1 LRFGRLAV
9 AGSEGTILAHAVKRP
24 GLALKKGEI
33 VSADHIAALT
43 AAGVDVIIAAKLEAD
58 DVPENSAAQGLAE
71 RLAGPNIGLE
81 RPFTGRCNLLA
92 KVAGLVLIE
101 TVTIDRINAVDEAI
115 TVATLMPFRP
125 VRAGEMIAT
134 VKIIPFS
141 VPASALDAALAEA
154 SRSALQVAPFR
165 PLRVGV
171 VSTFLPGL
179 KTSVVDKTLRV
190 LDKRLALAAST
201 IETDYRTKH
210 ETMALVAAI
219 RDAAKNIDILV
230 IFGASAITDRRDVI
244 PTALEGA
251 GGKVLHLGM
260 PVDPGNLLLLGE
272 LQMPDGRS
280 IPVIGAPGC
289 ARSPKENGFDFVLQ
303 RILAGVPV
311 TGTDLRRMGVGGL
324 LSEIASRPQPRNP
337 LDV

>member
-1 LRFGRLAV
+1 LKFGRLAV
-9 AGSEGTILAHAVKRP
+9 AESEGAILAHAVKRP
-24 GLALKKGEI
+24 GLALKKGE
-33 VSADHIAALT
+33 VVNADHIAALT
-43 AAGVDVIIAAKLEAD
+43 AAGVEAIIAAKLEAD
-58 DVPENSAAQGLAE
+58 DVPENSAAQRLAA
-71 RLAGPNIGLE
+71 RLAGPNISLD

-92 KVAGLVLIE
+92 EVVGLVLIE
-101 TVTIDRINAVDEAI
+101 MDTINRINAVDEAI

-125 VRAGEMIAT
+125 VSAGEIIAT

-141 VPASALDAALAEA
+141 VPASSLDAALAETSKGA
-154 SRSALQVAPFR
+154 IQVVPFR

-171 VSTFLPGL
+171 VSTLLPGL
-179 KTSVVDKTLRV
+179 KASVVDKTLRV
-190 LDKRLALAAST
+190 LDKRLAPAAST
-201 IETDYRTKH
+201 IEADVRIRHDTT
-210 ETMALVAAI
+210 ALVSAI
-219 RDAAKNIDILV
+219 RDAAKNVDLLV
-230 IFGASAITDRRDVI
+230 IFGASAITDRRDVV

-251 GGKVLHLGM
+251 GGTVLHLGM

-272 LQMPDGRS
+272 LPMPDGRS

-311 TGTDLRRMGVGGL
+311 RGTDLRRMGVGGL
-324 LSEIASRPQPRNP
+324 LSEIVSRPQPRNP

>member
-1 LRFGRLAV
+1 MLPV
-9 AGSEGTILAHAVKRP
+9 NWKQP
-24 GLALKKGEI
+24 
-33 VSADHIAALT
+33 
-43 AAGVDVIIAAKLEAD
+43 AAGVEAIIAAKLETD
-58 DVPENSAAQGLAE
+58 DVPENSAARGLAE

-92 KVAGLVLIE
+92 EVAGLVLID
-101 TVTIDRINAVDEAI
+101 TDAIGRINAVDEAI

-125 VRAGEMIAT
+125 VKAGEMIAT

-141 VPASALDAALAEA
+141 VPASSLDAALAET
-154 SRSALQVAPFR
+154 SRCAIRIVPFR

-171 VSTFLPGL
+171 VSTLLPGL
-179 KTSVVDKTLRV
+179 KASVVDKTLRV
-190 LDKRLALAAST
+190 LEKRLAAAAST
-201 IETDYRTKH
+201 IEADYRTRH
-210 ETMALVAAI
+210 EPTALAAAI
-219 RDAAKNIDILV
+219 EKAAKNVDVLV

-244 PTALEGA
+244 PAALEGA
-251 GGKVLHLGM
+251 GGTVLHLGM

-272 LQMPDGRS
+272 LPLPDGRA

-303 RILAGVPV
+303 RLLAGVPV
-311 TGTDLRRMGVGGL
+311 TGADLRRMGVGGL
-324 LSEIASRPQPRNP
+324 LSEIVSRPQPRTP